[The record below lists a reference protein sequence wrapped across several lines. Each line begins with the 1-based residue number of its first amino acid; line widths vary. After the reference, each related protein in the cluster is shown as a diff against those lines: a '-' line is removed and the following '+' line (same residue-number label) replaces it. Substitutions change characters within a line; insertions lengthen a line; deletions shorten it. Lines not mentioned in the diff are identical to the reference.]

1 MIEKLTNE
9 DKIEVIKLYFLP
21 MIEKS
26 LIKAN
31 LQLEQA
37 KNDYIN
43 LNSMD
48 GNRQEVKKAP
58 ILSVVDG
65 QVQLESVLDM
75 LPDLKKMLEE

>member
-1 MIEKLTNE
+1 MAEKLTNE

-31 LQLEQA
+31 IELEQA
-37 KNDYIN
+37 KKDYIN
-43 LNSMD
+43 LKSMD
-48 GNRQEVKKAP
+48 GDIEKIKKSP

-65 QVQLESVLDM
+65 QVNLESVLDM